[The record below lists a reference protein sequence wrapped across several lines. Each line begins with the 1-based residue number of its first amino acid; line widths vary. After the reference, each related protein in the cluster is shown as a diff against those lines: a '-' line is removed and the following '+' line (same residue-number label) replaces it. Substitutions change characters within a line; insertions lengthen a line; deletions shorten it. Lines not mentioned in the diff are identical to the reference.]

1 MTFTVLGPAACKG
14 STVSF
19 MGKSGR
25 IVTKTDSQTLGGWT
39 QAVKWAAK
47 GAGVRLVERP
57 GAVAV
62 SVRFEFV
69 KPQSAQK
76 REHPTVKPDIDKTLR
91 ALLDAL
97 TGIAWEDDAQVVMVA
112 ASKSYGPDA
121 KTEITVRAA

>member
-19 MGKSGR
+19 MGKGGR

-47 GAGVRLVERP
+47 GAGVRLVAKP
-57 GAVAV
+57 AAVVVA
-62 SVRFEFV
+62 VRFEFLR
-69 KPQSAQK
+69 PQSAGK
-76 REHPTVKPDIDKTLR
+76 RPHPTVKPDIDKTLR

-97 TGIAWEDDAQVVMVA
+97 TGIAYEDDAQVVMVA

>member
-1 MTFTVLGPAACKG
+1 MTFTVLGPPACKG

-19 MGKSGR
+19 MGKGGR

-47 GAGVRLVERP
+47 GAGVRVVAKP

-62 SVRFEFV
+62 SVRFQFV
-69 KPQSAQK
+69 KPQRAQK
-76 REHPTVKPDIDKTLR
+76 REHHTVKPDVDKTLR

-97 TGIAWEDDAQVVMVA
+97 TGIAWEDDSQVVLVL
-112 ASKSYGPDA
+112 ASKAYGPEA
-121 KTEITVRAA
+121 STEITVRAA

>member
-19 MGKSGR
+19 MGKGGR

-47 GAGVRLVERP
+47 GAGVRVVAKP
-57 GAVAV
+57 GAVTV
-62 SVRFEFV
+62 DVLFQFV
-69 KPQSAQK
+69 KPKSARN
-76 REHPTVKPDIDKTLR
+76 REFPTVKPDIDKMER

-97 TGIAWEDDAQVVMVA
+97 TGIAYEDDAQVVGVA
-112 ASKSYGPDA
+112 SRKIYSNEAS
-121 KTEITVRAA
+121 TQVTVRVA

>member
-19 MGKSGR
+19 MGKGGR

-47 GAGVRLVERP
+47 GAGVRVVAKP

-62 SVRFEFV
+62 SVRFQFV
-69 KPQSAQK
+69 KPQSALK
-76 REHPTVKPDIDKTLR
+76 REHHTVKPDVDKTLR
-91 ALLDAL
+91 ACLDAL
-97 TGIAWEDDAQVVMVA
+97 TGIAYEDDSQVVMVA

-121 KTEITVRAA
+121 LTEITVRAA

>member
-1 MTFTVLGPAACKG
+1 MTFVVLGPPACKG

-19 MGKSGR
+19 MGKGGR
-25 IVTKTDSQTLGGWT
+25 IVTKTDSHTLGGWT

-47 GAGVRLVERP
+47 GAGVRVVAKP

-97 TGIAWEDDAQVVMVA
+97 TGIAWEDDAQVVLVS

-121 KTEITVRAA
+121 KTEITVRNA